1 MQPVSFVM
9 PAFNCAGT
17 IKDSVE
23 SVFAG
28 NFFEGDEV
36 IIVND
41 GSSDTTQE
49 EIFKLSTRFPAIVSV
64 DNKINLG
71 CPQSRNIGIKLAKNS
86 LIFNIDADN
95 ILAPHTVEKLNR
107 ALCEQS
113 ADVAAFGEYRFFS
126 YSTQLVTHRWI
137 CQIGT
142 FTLADI
148 FAGAIN
154 PGGGGNFLYTKK
166 SWEKIGGYWEY
177 GKGLNEAW
185 GFSLKQLVHG
195 AKFLTVKDTFYYHR
209 YGHKSLFIRESADK
223 SSSSEIATKFVE
235 NVIDVL
241 DKSSAEYVLS
251 DEGRKVWF
259 DNLNKLPLKLK
270 NNAVGK
276 NGQIRYNYIAM
287 VISLVLTKLTKYD

>member
-1 MQPVSFVM
+1 MES
-9 PAFNCAGT
+9 
-17 IKDSVE
+17 DSKNDRNELTQEQKEVE
-23 SVFAG
+23 P
-28 NFFEGDEV
+28 E
-36 IIVND
+36 
-41 GSSDTTQE
+41 QE

-64 DNKINLG
+64 DNKINIG